1 MDDRPFDAASRA
13 VPDRTRCVGAKPK
26 TIFSPAVIRGLLILN
41 VAVLVVVRLIRDADD
56 FSDWDLIP
64 FLNANAFESL
74 WQLLQRPEL
83 HFRTPFSVTMNVGS
97 ESVPSTILL
106 RIFGHISLYWSPV
119 LVLFVYDT
127 VFFLLVFLFFSAVF
141 ADAFSE
147 CVAWALI
154 AMSSIILTYAATSA
168 FNMQGYVA
176 ILLGLLGCEYVLQK
190 RAIVGTAAL
199 TAAFGVMPQGY
210 PLGLF
215 LPYYAISWI
224 ALRTVMGQRG
234 FGRLPQPSDPR
245 LPTALWRAARCI
257 LLVAVLVAIV
267 QYLSNNTYV
276 GMISSLV
283 PSGPSAS
290 VPPGQWWKLGE
301 RIVLFV
307 RQSFVPVYRVDDVPV
322 GFAPYLVYV
331 AVFGVALLV
340 LCRRIVRSP
349 KPVPRLRRARRL
361 GGALVTIFAVATVI
375 AGYIPA
381 FLSQPV
387 KSQRAVFGDFF
398 LITLSA
404 HWIASTRER
413 SHVRSRTIACI
424 LASVLFASDAYY
436 LHFTASVSHAMNH
449 SPVFD
454 FDLADGLARHDI
466 ATAIGMMREQVVNE
480 HAALVVYYPQCYQE
494 NTTDPALFFARFLR
508 HFGRYRGRRDV
519 IFPCR
524 WCEVKYG
531 CPFPAVIDRPCRSTC
546 CYNDPLSEIRSQRLG
561 GKRVFLW
568 WWREPRAV
576 RVVGGWD
583 AHNEQLASDAPTRL
597 LRRLERRYAMTPIEL
612 PPQIGRE
619 NPPQPGSWVC
629 YELSEK

>member
-1 MDDRPFDAASRA
+1 VDDRPLDAASGA
-13 VPDRTRCVGAKPK
+13 VPERTPVGPKPK
-26 TIFSPAVIRGLLILN
+26 TIFSPAAIRGLLILN

-64 FLNANAFESL
+64 LLNANAFESL
-74 WQLLQRPEL
+74 WRLLQRPEI
-83 HFRTPFSVTMNVGS
+83 HFRTPFFVTMNVGS

-106 RIFGHISLYWSPV
+106 RIFGHVSLYWSPV
-119 LVLFVYDT
+119 LVLLVYDT
-127 VFFLLVFLFFSAVF
+127 VFFLFVFLFFAAVF
-141 ADAFSE
+141 ADVFSE

-154 AMSSIILTYAATSA
+154 AMSPIILTYPATSA
-168 FNMQGYVA
+168 FNMQGYVV

-199 TAAFGVMPQGY
+199 VAAFGFMPQGY

-224 ALRTVMGQRG
+224 ALRTVMGQRRL
-234 FGRLPQPSDPR
+234 GRLPQPNDPR
-245 LPTALWRAARCI
+245 LPTALWRAVGCI
-257 LLVAVLVAIV
+257 LLVAVLVAVV
-267 QYLSNNTYV
+267 QHLSGNTYL
-276 GMISSLV
+276 GMISPLV
-283 PSGPSAS
+283 PSGLSAS
-290 VPPGQWWKLGE
+290 GPPDQWSKLGE

-307 RQSFVPVYRVDDVPV
+307 RQSFVPVYQVDGVPV

-340 LCRRIVRSP
+340 LSRRIVPSP
-349 KPVPRLRRARRL
+349 QTVPRLRRARRL
-361 GGALVTIFAVATVI
+361 GGALVTIVAVATVI
-375 AGYIPA
+375 VGYIPA

-413 SHVRSRTIACI
+413 FHVRSRAIACV
-424 LASVLFASDAYY
+424 LAFVLCASNAYY
-436 LHFTASVSHAMNH
+436 LYFTVSVSHATNH
-449 SPVFD
+449 SPIFD
-454 FDLADGLARHDI
+454 FDLADGTARHDI

-494 NTTDPALFFARFLR
+494 NTTDPAVFFARFLR
-508 HFGRYRGRRDV
+508 HFGRYRGRRDL

-524 WCEVKYG
+524 LCEAKYG
-531 CPFPAVIDRPCRSTC
+531 CPFPAVIDRPCRNSC

-583 AHNEQLASDAPTRL
+583 AHNERLASDAPTRL
-597 LRRLERRYAMTPIEL
+597 LRRLERRYVMTPIEL